1 MDELD
6 YQAKID
12 ALDKQINDLEDAKET
27 SNIYNYA
34 GTALTNGIEVGST
47 AFNDMVESLINAPI
61 NTDMVSSAIV
71 SNADAEK
78 KTMQSIDLKIG
89 DIIIQ
94 KADDADQL
102 AKNIVDRL
110 PDAILQEMY
119 KK

>member
-1 MDELD
+1 
-6 YQAKID
+6 
-12 ALDKQINDLEDAKET
+12 
-27 SNIYNYA
+27 
-34 GTALTNGIEVGST
+34 
-47 AFNDMVESLINAPI
+47 MVESLINAPI

-94 KADDADQL
+94 KTDDADQL